1 MIPYSIPPISL
12 GSLLLLFF
20 TISKVGAFIE
30 RIFSVL
36 FNFKALLIVHFILSF
51 SVMVFFTKN
60 AFMSI
65 SKEFE
70 DFARVLGYGRI
81 RSLLI
86 ILIPMVRNQLLYT
99 YIMGFMRA
107 FKDFGAFAMVAGA
120 IIGKT
125 ELRYR
130 HTST

>member
-1 MIPYSIPPISL
+1 
-12 GSLLLLFF
+12 
-20 TISKVGAFIE
+20 
-30 RIFSVL
+30 
-36 FNFKALLIVHFILSF
+36 
-51 SVMVFFTKN
+51 MVFFTKN